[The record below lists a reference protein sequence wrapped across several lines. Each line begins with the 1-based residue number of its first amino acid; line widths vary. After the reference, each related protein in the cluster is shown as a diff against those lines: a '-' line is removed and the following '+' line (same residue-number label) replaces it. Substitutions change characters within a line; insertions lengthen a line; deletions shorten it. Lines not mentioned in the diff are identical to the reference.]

1 LTHQASRLLLLPG
14 ATFVATVFALPV
26 GALLLRS
33 VSDPAWGLQNFRTLW
48 EEPVY
53 ASLIRNTVQI
63 SLATT
68 VCCILLAYPFAHV
81 MATRPRL
88 TRLLTL
94 VVLVPFWSSILVR
107 SFAWMVL
114 LQNNGIVNQSLLWLG
129 LVDQPLELI
138 FNRTGVL
145 IGMVHVLLPFVVF
158 PLYGAI
164 RAMDPALMPAAAC
177 LGAGPIRA
185 FLRVQLPLT
194 LAGLVTGAVLVF
206 VMALG
211 YFITPALLGGRRDA
225 VIARMIQLQVS
236 QLGDWGMAATLSLV
250 LLVATLILLGASQLL
265 VRSPARRSAR

>member
-1 LTHQASRLLLLPG
+1 MA
-14 ATFVATVFALPV
+14 VVFAVPV
-26 GALLLRS
+26 GALLMRS
-33 VSDPAWGLQNFRTLW
+33 ASDPVWGLQNFRSLW

-68 VCCILLAYPFAHV
+68 IGCILLAYPFAHV
-81 MATRPRL
+81 MATQPRL

-94 VVLVPFWSSILVR
+94 VVLIPFWSSILVR

-114 LQNNGIVNQSLLWLG
+114 LQNNGIINESLLWLG
-129 LVDQPLELI
+129 VIGQPLELI

-158 PLYGAI
+158 PLYGSI

-177 LGAGPIRA
+177 LGAGPVRA

-194 LAGLVTGAVLVF
+194 LPGLATGAVLVF

-211 YFITPALLGGRRDA
+211 FFITPALLGGRRDA

-250 LLVATLILLGASQLL
+250 LLVATLLLLGATQLL
-265 VRSPARRSAR
+265 VRSPARRVTE